1 MLKFNYIYGPVQSW
15 RMGKSLGI
23 DPVCHDHK
31 ICNLNC
37 LYCQLGRT
45 RDYTNERSIFTPTE
59 TILEELRR
67 FFVEVPAINR
77 AMTRHID
84 YLTLSG
90 RGEPTL
96 AKNLGEVIR
105 GIKELRKEK
114 VAVIT
119 NSTLMN
125 LPEVREDLALADYVS
140 AKLDASNEFVFL
152 KVNRPLIGTTLWQT
166 VEGIKEFSR
175 QFSGKLVLQVM
186 FIETNEADARR
197 IAKLVREIPAD
208 EIQLN
213 TPLRPS
219 ATPALDRACIEK
231 IKDCFAGL
239 PVVSVYDAT
248 RKSSFPLN
256 VLDTVKRHGC
266 FTTTDRVP

>member
-23 DPVCHDHK
+23 DPICSDHK

-45 RDYTNERSIFTPTE
+45 RDYTNERGLFTPTDK
-59 TILEELRR
+59 ILEEIKR
-67 FFVEVPAINR
+67 FFTEVSSVDQEI
-77 AMTRHID
+77 TRGID

-96 AKNLGEVIR
+96 AKNLGEIIR
-105 GIKELRKEK
+105 GIKQLRKER

-119 NSTLMN
+119 NATLMG
-125 LPEVREDLALADYVS
+125 LPEVREELALADYVS
-140 AKLDASNEFVFL
+140 AKLDASSEFVFL
-152 KVNRPLIGTTLWQT
+152 KVNRPIIGTTFGQT
-166 VEGIKEFSR
+166 IEGIKKFSR
-175 QFSGKLVLQVM
+175 QFSGKLVLQIM
-186 FIETNEADARR
+186 FVETNQPDASG

-208 EIQLN
+208 EIQIN

-219 ATPALDRACIEK
+219 ATPALDKENIKK
-231 IKDCFAGL
+231 IKNCFAGL
-239 PVVSVYDAT
+239 PVVSVYDGEQ
-248 RKSSFPLN
+248 KPSSPLDAQ
-256 VLDTVKRHGC
+256 DTMRRHGC
-266 FTTTDRVP
+266 FVATDRAH